1 MTPRSRSSRVVPA
14 LGAFREVHELPRPL
28 VDDGRFVITY
38 QSQSRQAILA
48 TPEGRVRMPIEAL
61 GSGIQ
66 QIASLLARVLLGNSA
81 IVAVEEPE
89 LNLRYDLQ
97 LRLRD
102 ILKDITESG
111 TRPPN
116 RSS

>member
-1 MTPRSRSSRVVPA
+1 
-14 LGAFREVHELPRPL
+14 
-28 VDDGRFVITY
+28 
-38 QSQSRQAILA
+38 
-48 TPEGRVRMPIEAL
+48 MPIEAL
-61 GSGIQ
+61 GSGVQ

-111 TRPPN
+111 LGPKQIILTSHSLHSRPASASTR
-116 RSS
+116 